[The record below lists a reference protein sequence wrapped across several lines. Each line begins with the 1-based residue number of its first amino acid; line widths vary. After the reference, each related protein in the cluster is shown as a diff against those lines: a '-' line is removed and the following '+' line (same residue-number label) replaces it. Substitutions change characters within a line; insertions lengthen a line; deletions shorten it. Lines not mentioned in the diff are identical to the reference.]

1 MVMRALYAQV
11 QNRVDGN
18 KKIKPNIK
26 TLNIMFGVF
35 YFRDVRESGYPAWF
49 GTKTTRWFESS
60 HPDICLLS
68 SVVELFAVN
77 EEVQGPNP

>member
-1 MVMRALYAQV
+1 M
-11 QNRVDGN
+11 DGN

-35 YFRDVRESGYPAWF
+35 YFRDVRESGHPAWF
-49 GTKTTRWFESS
+49 GTKTTRRFESC

-68 SVVELFAVN
+68 STVEHFAVN
-77 EEVQGPNP
+77 EGVLGSNPKEDAKRFEV